1 MLQINLYQWKSIPED
16 VTLELVTER
25 VTLDLLGDSLIHKH
39 TARE

>member
-1 MLQINLYQWKSIPED
+1 MLQINLHQWKSVPED

-25 VTLDLLGDSLIHKH
+25 VTLDLLRDSLIHKH

>member
-1 MLQINLYQWKSIPED
+1 MLQITLHQWESVPED